1 MIHRST
7 WPLMVALAVGASLP
21 TAADEIAPVLQHRSI
36 AYVLTE
42 EHWAIYQTPD
52 GKSECPQGL
61 NDGPREEFSALFPTD
76 GTHRTY
82 LDTAMAR
89 ESEIWFPGS
98 HSDQLPFHEAQGR
111 IAYGL
116 NLDGKIGPN
125 DFTSPRGE
133 PGIDNQL
140 FRALGCIAAY
150 RGPDGFLYFFNNLFI
165 QNENY
170 NRLVIEL
177 TNVDSLV
184 NDDDVT
190 VTTYRGLD
198 PLLTDASGQ
207 GYLPRGTQRLDLQWG
222 QEFIQRFHG
231 RIKNG
236 VLESEAADLT
246 VPAAADEQDLT
257 VQVFRGLRWQL
268 KLTAEDAEGLMA
280 GYVDVDA
287 FYLQSNE
294 SWSTHHHSYGANSA
308 SSMYRALRRLA
319 DGYPDPKTGQNT
331 AISSALQVKF
341 KQVFINRGLQPDSAQ
356 TAQANKKP

>member
-1 MIHRST
+1 MIYRST
-7 WPLMVALAVGASLP
+7 WSLMVAFTVGASMP
-21 TAADEIAPVLQHRSI
+21 TAADETAPLLQNRSI

-52 GKSECPQGL
+52 GKTECPNGL
-61 NDGPREEFSALFPTD
+61 NDGPREEFKALFPAD
-76 GTHRTY
+76 GAQRTY
-82 LDTAMAR
+82 VDTAMAR
-89 ESEIWFPGS
+89 ESEIWFPGT
-98 HSDQLPFHEAQGR
+98 HSDQLPFHEAQGK
-111 IAYGL
+111 ISYGL
-116 NLDGKIGPN
+116 NLDGKIGSN
-125 DFTSPRGE
+125 DFTSPKGE
-133 PGIDNQL
+133 KGIDNQM

-170 NRLVIEL
+170 NRVVIEL

-198 PLLTDASGQ
+198 SLLTDASGQ
-207 GYLPRGTQRLDLQWG
+207 GYLPRGTQRLDLRWG
-222 QEFIQRFHG
+222 QPFIQRFHG
-231 RIKNG
+231 RIRNG
-236 VLESEAADLT
+236 VLETEPADLT

-257 VQVFRGLRWQL
+257 VQVFRGLRWRL
-268 KLTAEDAEGLMA
+268 KLTPEDAQGLMA

-331 AISSALQVKF
+331 AISSAMLVKF
-341 KQVFINRGLQPDSAQ
+341 KQVFINRALQQGTAQ
-356 TAQANKKP
+356 TTQANRKR